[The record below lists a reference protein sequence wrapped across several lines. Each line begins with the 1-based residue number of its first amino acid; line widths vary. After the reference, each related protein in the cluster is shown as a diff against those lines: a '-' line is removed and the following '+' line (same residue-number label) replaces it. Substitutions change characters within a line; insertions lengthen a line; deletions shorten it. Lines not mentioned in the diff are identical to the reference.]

1 MHLSSPSD
9 LVIDAHALEYTYSDG
24 TKAVR
29 GVDLQVARGEIFGF
43 LGPNGAGKST
53 TVRMLTTLLRPTGG
67 SATVAGFD
75 VAREPG
81 RVRKCIGVAL
91 QEAGLN
97 GMSSGF
103 ELLEMH
109 ARLHGMSR
117 AHARSRAHE
126 LLEIVQ
132 LTDAADRRAVRYS
145 GGMKRRLDLAIA
157 LVHRPRVLFL
167 DEPTTGLDPTS
178 RFVIWDQ
185 VRRLRTEEGTTVLLT
200 TQYLDEA
207 DQLADRIAIIDD
219 GVIVSEGTPEALK
232 REVGADIV
240 RVELAGGR
248 MTDSSDNSIS
258 PGRERTDVVMAAALS
273 VAGTASAAIIDNEL
287 IVRTS
292 DGAVLAAPLLAA
304 LSAADV
310 RVARVQVEQPTLDDV
325 FLAVTNAA
333 PRTRAEREQLEEQSH
348 A

>member
-1 MHLSSPSD
+1 MQSTPPTD

-29 GVDLQVARGEIFGF
+29 GVDLHVARGEIFGF

-67 SATVAGFD
+67 RATVAGFD
-75 VAREPG
+75 VTRHPG

-109 ARLHGMSR
+109 ARLHGMRR
-117 AHARSRAHE
+117 AHARARARE

-167 DEPTTGLDPTS
+167 DEPTTGLDPAS
-178 RFVIWDQ
+178 RYVIWEE
-185 VRRLRTEEGTTVLLT
+185 VRRLRKEEGTTVLLT

-219 GVIVSEGTPEALK
+219 GVIVTEGTPEALK
-232 REVGADIV
+232 REVGADV
-240 RVELAGGR
+240 VHVELAPTNGNSASEQVTSIALAVAWCGLGERRCRRAGR
-248 MTDSSDNSIS
+248 AHV
-258 PGRERTDVVMAAALS
+258 RRR
-273 VAGTASAAIIDNEL
+273 SA
-287 IVRTS
+287 R
-292 DGAVLAAPLLAA
+292 P
-304 LSAADV
+304 
-310 RVARVQVEQPTLDDV
+310 RVARSFVVGGDWGATGERQ
-325 FLAVTNAA
+325 AANAGRCIPGCHGLGFA
-333 PRTRAEREQLEEQSH
+333 NIT
-348 A
+348 